1 VKLFV
6 NAVAETVGVAA
17 AELVLA
23 ADEVVV
29 VLDEF
34 ELPHATMKML
44 AATASN
50 AMEALPFSKCT
61 MISSF
66 FATTPTTQNAGQAVS
81 TGMTRAPH
89 YDRRCERTV
98 NIGLAGV
105 NVREIPAVPNL
116 PPINHSAMN
125 R

>member
-1 VKLFV
+1 VKSFV
-6 NAVAETVGVAA
+6 NAVAETVGVLAA

-44 AATASN
+44 AATASS
-50 AMEALPFSKCT
+50 ATEALPFSKCT

-66 FATTPTTQNAGQAVS
+66 FATTPTTQRAGQAVS

-98 NIGLAGV
+98 NIRVAGV
-105 NVREIPAVPNL
+105 NAREMRRFL
-116 PPINHSAMN
+116 TL
-125 R
+125 RQ

>member
-6 NAVAETVGVAA
+6 NAVAETVGVAAA

-34 ELPHATMKML
+34 ELPHATTKML
-44 AATASN
+44 AAKASSTT
-50 AMEALPFSKCT
+50 EALPFSKRT

-66 FATTPTTQNAGQAVS
+66 FATTPRNAARRPGGVNWDN
-81 TGMTRAPH
+81 RAPH
-89 YDRRCERTV
+89 YDRGCERTV
-98 NIGLAGV
+98 NIRLVSV
-105 NVREIPAVPNL
+105 NVREMAALPNL
-116 PPINHSAMN
+116 PPIITP